1 MHVEDVHVYY
11 DTRQGPIR
19 AVDGVS
25 FDLNDGEVI
34 GIVGESGC
42 GKSTLAAALAGSGPP
57 NLRIPSG
64 TIELD
69 DHQMVDL
76 GKLGGTPREW
86 RGDIISLLPQRALNA
101 LNPTARIGDYA
112 YDVIR
117 AHKSKIRRQEAIELA
132 SDRLNQLGLPP
143 RVLHNY
149 PHELSG
155 GMRQRVV
162 TVISTL
168 LNPTVLIADEPT
180 SALDVSS
187 QKALIL
193 MLRRMIE
200 EDIISRVIFI
210 SHDLALMTNVAD
222 RVAVMYAGEIVEEG
236 SVNQVVR
243 NPQHPYAKALI
254 GSTLEPDPEQR
265 GLRIKGLLG
274 SSPDMRNPPPACR
287 FHPRC
292 DYCMEICT
300 REAPPKVGTDGRYA
314 MCWWV
319 KDQVE
324 GRRAEGEDRVREEHI
339 ASAP

>member
-1 MHVEDVHVYY
+1 MHVEDIHVYY
-11 DTRQGPIR
+11 ETRQGPIR

-25 FDLNDGEVI
+25 FDLNDGEVL
-34 GIVGESGC
+34 GVVGESGC

-57 NLRIPSG
+57 NLKIPSG

-69 DHQMVDL
+69 DHQVVDL
-76 GKLGGTPREW
+76 GKLGATPREW

-101 LNPTARIGDYA
+101 LNPTERIADYA

-117 AHKSKIRRQEAIELA
+117 AHKETIHRRDAIALA
-132 SDRLNQLGLPP
+132 SDRLDQLGLPP
-143 RVLHNY
+143 RVLENY

-210 SHDLALMTNVAD
+210 SHDLALMSNVAD
-222 RVAVMYAGEIVEEG
+222 RVAVMYAGEFVEEG
-236 SVNQVVR
+236 SVGQVVR
-243 NPQHPYAKALI
+243 NPEHPYSKALI
-254 GSTLEPDPEQR
+254 GSTLEPDEHQR
-265 GLRIKGLLG
+265 GTYIKGLTG
-274 SSPDMRNPPPACR
+274 SSPDMRNPPSGCR

-292 DYCMEICT
+292 AYRMDICP
-300 REAPPKVGTDGRYA
+300 RELPPKVGVDHRYA

-319 KDQVE
+319 KDKVE
-324 GRRAEGEDRVREEHI
+324 GRLEREDRVSDQHI
-339 ASAP
+339 ASTP